1 MDRDLGCWSL
11 LFGRAICYHPV
22 SGAGTHS
29 AAGGLLME
37 AVIFIGLQATGK
49 SSFYLARFFHS
60 HIRINLDMLK
70 TRRREELLL
79 HACLAMQQSF
89 VVDNTNPT
97 AEERAR
103 YIPPARAAGFRI
115 AGYYFESSLG
125 DAIRRNSTRAPEAQV
140 PVKAIGA
147 TRKKLQLPTP
157 GEGFDAL
164 YTVRIAPAG
173 GFEVAPWAGQPA

>member
-1 MDRDLGCWSL
+1 MDQDLGWWAL
-11 LFGRAICYHPV
+11 LHGPAIRYNRFI
-22 SGAGTHS
+22 GAGNRTP
-29 AAGGLLME
+29 AGGLLME

-49 SSFYLARFFHS
+49 SSFYLARFFRS

-79 HACLAMQQSF
+79 GACLAMQQSF

-97 AEERAR
+97 VEERAR
-103 YIPPARAAGFRI
+103 YIPSARAARFQI
-115 AGYYFESSLG
+115 VGYYFESSLA

-140 PVKAIGA
+140 PAKAIGA
-147 TRKKLQLPTP
+147 TRKKLQLPAP

-164 YTVRIAPAG
+164 YTVQIAAAG
-173 GFEVAPWAGQPA
+173 GFQVAPWDGEPG

>member
-1 MDRDLGCWSL
+1 
-11 LFGRAICYHPV
+11 
-22 SGAGTHS
+22 
-29 AAGGLLME
+29 ME

-79 HACLAMQQSF
+79 GACLAMQQSF

-97 AEERAR
+97 VEERAR
-103 YIPPARAAGFRI
+103 YILPARAARFQI
-115 AGYYFESSLG
+115 VGYYFESSLAE
-125 DAIRRNSTRAPEAQV
+125 AIRRNSTRVPEAQV
-140 PVKAIGA
+140 PAKAIGA
-147 TRKKLQLPTP
+147 TRKKLQLPAP

-164 YTVRIAPAG
+164 YTVHIAPAG
-173 GFEVAPWAGQPA
+173 GFEVAPWDGEPA